1 MRNTLRGWA
10 NAVDSEYLQQ
20 PKETSKNSAT
30 VNLFLSSILILCF
43 SWRFQLTKRKFDVQK
58 ALKEWLA
65 DAERVV
71 VAGIGNPIRSDD
83 FVGVKIVQNIQ
94 GKISERV
101 YLIECE
107 TVPESFLQPIVEF
120 NPTHVL
126 LIDAAILGLKPGET
140 RLIDPERIA
149 DFPAISTHMLPL
161 RIFCE
166 YLTAT
171 TKAKIALLLI
181 EPKNVEFGEGLTP
194 DVQAA
199 AEKIANILLKLFS

>member
-1 MRNTLRGWA
+1 M
-10 NAVDSEYLQQ
+10 
-20 PKETSKNSAT
+20 
-30 VNLFLSSILILCF
+30 
-43 SWRFQLTKRKFDVQK
+43 TKGKYDLQK

-65 DAERVV
+65 NAERVA

-83 FVGVKIVQNIQ
+83 FVGVKIVQDLQ
-94 GKISERV
+94 GKVSEKV
-101 YLIECE
+101 NLIECE

-126 LIDAAILGLKPGET
+126 LIDAAIIGLKPGET
-140 RLIDPERIA
+140 CLINPERIA

-194 DVQAA
+194 EVQAA
-199 AEKIANILLKLFS
+199 AEKTADTLLKLLS